1 MQKSASR
8 KMRCFF
14 YTNFNLGG
22 KNMAIKKTDS
32 TAEET
37 IVSLTTDTDPPYT
50 DLETDSDSNPSEG
63 AIETATVSEQISQT
77 ESNDDSLSAAGIED
91 ALNFEEKPIDHQT
104 GNEANESNQNSND
117 SAEEILDNSENPED
131 VQIDSEKPKR
141 SRRRRK
147 LPEEN
152 QIQSDNET
160 KAEPD
165 ESNDGV
171 EKASKSKIRI
181 PTPKSSAILSID
193 DELGVITDA
202 DKARNE
208 LLDLLE
214 S

>member
-1 MQKSASR
+1 M
-8 KMRCFF
+8 
-14 YTNFNLGG
+14 
-22 KNMAIKKTDS
+22 
-32 TAEET
+32 
-37 IVSLTTDTDPPYT
+37 
-50 DLETDSDSNPSEG
+50 
-63 AIETATVSEQISQT
+63 
-77 ESNDDSLSAAGIED
+77 
-91 ALNFEEKPIDHQT
+91 
-104 GNEANESNQNSND
+104 
-117 SAEEILDNSENPED
+117 DNSENPED

-202 DKARNE
+202 DRA
-208 LLDLLE
+208 
-214 S
+214 